1 MQNAL
6 SSVARPGELSPLQ
19 KAFAR
24 CYVLNGGNAQKA
36 ALEAGY
42 SPGGSEQIALRNVR
56 HKLVIAEIKRL
67 SVVEVGARLPEII
80 AKLWEMVEAD
90 STPPDVKAR
99 ILFQLM
105 DRGGMPKAP
114 SGPATQVNVQI
125 NAGGSSALI
134 QEIWAS
140 RSARE
145 RALSVIDGSMPDK
158 SDDDDET
165 VDATPDD
172 DRGQVELPPGDG

>member
-1 MQNAL
+1 MSQTP

-24 CYVLNGGNAQKA
+24 CYVMNGGNATQA

-80 AKLWEMVEAD
+80 AKLWAMVED
-90 STPPDVKAR
+90 DKTPAEVKAR
-99 ILFQLM
+99 ILFNLM
-105 DRGGMPKAP
+105 DRGGMAKTKE
-114 SGPATQVNVQI
+114 GPTVQVNIQ
-125 NAGGSSALI
+125 NNGNSSSALI

-140 RSARE
+140 KTARD
-145 RALSVIDGSMPDK
+145 RALSVIDGTMADRSA
-158 SDDDDET
+158 DDGDA
-165 VDATPDD
+165 VDA
-172 DRGQVELPPGDG
+172 LPAAQADEPAAEG